1 MNNGTRNGIDH
12 LNRYPKKLGIST
24 PDDSAIDL
32 TMKFGALP
40 IYVFAPIKTAPAE
53 IANNVFFSSP
63 IKVIGSPPAVL
74 KNTKYVGALS
84 KKLDN
89 TPVYQKYIIL
99 TGPLSLETA
108 LIIPANAPLVPAL
121 SIAIAGMIVTKIPAK
136 SFATSMIGN
145 QVYSLSLRIC

>member
-63 IKVIGSPPAVL
+63 IKVIGSPKKKNQKFRLQQRQTLKVL
-74 KNTKYVGALS
+74 
-84 KKLDN
+84 
-89 TPVYQKYIIL
+89 IL
-99 TGPLSLETA
+99 PEGFESESIT
-108 LIIPANAPLVPAL
+108 LIN
-121 SIAIAGMIVTKIPAK
+121 
-136 SFATSMIGN
+136 
-145 QVYSLSLRIC
+145 